1 MFLNL
6 KCVLILSVGCQALS
20 TAFSDKEQSADGEND
35 VPNFEQLG
43 SVRMPP
49 QNQALLHSTLCL
61 D

>member
-1 MFLNL
+1 M
-6 KCVLILSVGCQALS
+6 LS

-61 D
+61 E